1 MKKNIVLGMPHLNYN
16 GLDPIWL
23 VKTLGDNHWHLLKDI
38 KRFNQGNERL
48 YASFF
53 ACEIN
58 FNKGQSSFKEDD
70 TLAIDSK
77 IFKFNNLIY
86 RSMHLASTD
95 TSSAQIVM
103 DSIFVKKDTT
113 TGSLVKD
120 EPVSIAKNID
130 SVDSVFLD
138 EHKKLKKS
146 LVNLNISDFNELV
159 FSPETYF
166 NGVKILYFANYF
178 NLVLLN
184 EYITYNKI
192 LDPIKKMKVFFFK
205 NISESDKVYGRTVKT
220 DAGYE
225 TILMANNKPI
235 AFCVTQR

>member
-1 MKKNIVLGMPHLNYN
+1 MKKSIVLGMPHLNYN

-58 FNKGQSSFKEDD
+58 FNKGQDSFKEDD
-70 TLAIDSK
+70 TLAINSK

-86 RSMHLASTD
+86 RSMHLVSTE

-103 DSIFVKKDTT
+103 DSIFVKKDIA

-205 NISESDKVYGRTVKT
+205 NITESDKVYGRTVKT
-220 DAGYE
+220 DAGFE